1 MGAVEDLRDDKA
13 LKDVKVLRD
22 VEAQS
27 LSSIE
32 NIGGKS
38 TSILDDIGYWNKLRI
53 NLLYS

>member
-53 NLLYS
+53 NPLYS